1 VAAFKHKGAPLTVLD
16 GQKLPGVFKHA
27 LYVIRGDQHIAWR
40 GDAEPANPAALV
52 DIFCGAA

>member
-1 VAAFKHKGAPLTVLD
+1 MFKHKGAPLTVLD

-40 GDAEPANPAALV
+40 GDALPAEAGKLA
-52 DIFCGAA
+52 DILRGKAIA